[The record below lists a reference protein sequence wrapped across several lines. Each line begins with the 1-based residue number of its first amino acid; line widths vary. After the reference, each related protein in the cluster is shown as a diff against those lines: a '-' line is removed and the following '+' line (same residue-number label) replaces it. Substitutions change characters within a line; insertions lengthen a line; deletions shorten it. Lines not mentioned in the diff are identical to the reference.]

1 METSQATKTFS
12 RSMLKKALDEFIE
25 KSPKLDFSE
34 ISDFE
39 SIIQEIKKYFTKS
52 KTRELAK
59 ARAKEI
65 IEKEKNLM
73 TLLKWREDCNNNE
86 DLSNLKG
93 WIETCWENIFEKN
106 IKESPEEILS
116 FMEEIKNIY
125 HLPHFAKTC
134 MERPKNYM

>member
-73 TLLKWREDCNNNE
+73 TLLKWREDCTTM
-86 DLSNLKG
+86 K
-93 WIETCWENIFEKN
+93 
-106 IKESPEEILS
+106 
-116 FMEEIKNIY
+116 IY
-125 HLPHFAKTC
+125 PT
-134 MERPKNYM
+134 

>member
-1 METSQATKTFS
+1 METSQETKTFP

-25 KSPKLDFSE
+25 KSPELDFSE

-39 SIIQEIKKYFTKS
+39 SIIQEIQKYFTKS

-59 ARAKEI
+59 VRAKKI
-65 IEKEKNLM
+65 IEDEKSLM
-73 TLLKWREDCNNNE
+73 TLLKWREDCNDNK
-86 DLSNLKG
+86 DLSNVKG
-93 WIETCWENIFEKN
+93 WIETRWENIFEKN

-116 FMEEIKNIY
+116 FMKEIKNIH
-125 HLPHFAKTC
+125 HLPHFAKSF